1 MVIYEARF
9 KCPFAKRR
17 DELRRSTGMTSR
29 SQEFKHCSEQGTPHQ
44 LPKLANN
51 SDAKT
56 ALQEYGGCG
65 QNWRTYLNAG
75 FALQAVHL
83 VLVLL
88 NLAADLS
95 HFASLGEVNDAF
107 RFVGQEVGVALLRL
121 HDVRQ
126 VVSCKRHASARCPPS
141 GKNNMTYN
149 ISEQPNHFQFQ
160 TYTPF
165 QIFGGFI

>member
-1 MVIYEARF
+1 M
-9 KCPFAKRR
+9 
-17 DELRRSTGMTSR
+17 
-29 SQEFKHCSEQGTPHQ
+29 
-44 LPKLANN
+44 
-51 SDAKT
+51 
-56 ALQEYGGCG
+56 
-65 QNWRTYLNAG
+65 NAG

-126 VVSCKRHASARCPPS
+126 VVSCKRHAIARCPSS
-141 GKNNMTYN
+141 GEK
-149 ISEQPNHFQFQ
+149 QHDV
-160 TYTPF
+160 
-165 QIFGGFI
+165 

>member
-126 VVSCKRHASARCPPS
+126 VVSCKRHAIARCPSS
-141 GKNNMTYN
+141 GEK
-149 ISEQPNHFQFQ
+149 QHDV
-160 TYTPF
+160 
-165 QIFGGFI
+165 